1 MCLSSEQTSAARLIG
16 AATATLQEVAVLREF
31 RATDAADTMIALAA
45 EILRLRARSSD
56 AMVSCP

>member
-1 MCLSSEQTSAARLIG
+1 LIG